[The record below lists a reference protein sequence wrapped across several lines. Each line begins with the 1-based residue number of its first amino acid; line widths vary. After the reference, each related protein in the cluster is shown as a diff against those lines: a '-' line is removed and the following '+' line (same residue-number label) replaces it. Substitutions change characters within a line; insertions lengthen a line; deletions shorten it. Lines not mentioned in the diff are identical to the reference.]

1 MTQAEFN
8 DPKVKTRLDYI
19 GNGLWAVYRGEEHKI
34 PEGCI
39 KSSNSIDELM
49 DWCLTNG
56 HANVVLSPTAKI
68 CVSYERKEKAFYT
81 NKV

>member
-1 MTQAEFN
+1 MDTEFN

-19 GNGLWAVYRGEEHKI
+19 GNGFWAVYRGKRKTI

-49 DWCLTNG
+49 EWCLKNG
-56 HANVVLSPTAKI
+56 HANVVLSPMAEV
-68 CVSYERKEKAFYT
+68 CYPYELQ
-81 NKV
+81 